1 MRKLLLLF
9 DKKITYIILAIIS
22 YITLCLNNIV
32 PAYNIFSF
40 CLLITLIF
48 LFVKYFKKPTKEYL
62 GLSFFSL
69 IFAFLLVLGNLCIQ
83 YMSDRKVSII
93 MELFTFHS
101 IISFIGYTALFQ
113 LFLGN
118 VIPRLCKVKLKEI
131 VYDKKKSKY
140 VFLISFIIL
149 ILAWLPYFLSLF
161 PGTVSTDSWGE
172 LMRASK
178 NQLAFD
184 NHTIAHLL
192 VIRLAYIIGYGLFK
206 SLTAAI
212 ATYSIIQILVLAS
225 IFSYS
230 LVFLYKHRVNFKI
243 LVAILAFYALTPIF
257 GYYSIVMWK
266 DIFFAAFLL
275 LLTIEC
281 YKFIENRNNL
291 KISNMISF
299 IIVSIFTI
307 FFRNNAIYMYFVL
320 IIFSF
325 IMLRNNYKKLIV
337 MFAIVLSFY
346 FIIKG
351 PVFDY
356 FSVRTSAS
364 SEYIAIPMQQ
374 IGRMVYKDVDLTNS
388 EKKTLNKLIDVDLL
402 RDIYNPMS
410 SDNIKFN
417 EEYNKEVFDKNKFDY
432 FKLWLGLVVK
442 HPTIAVESY
451 AVSTLGYW
459 YPNIW
464 DRSYENTIVENT
476 KGVKIEPKAPKF
488 VQDYVANITNQDI
501 PIVALTWS
509 IGLLVWVFF
518 IFAYINYKRNGFKH
532 LYPYIPLFAVW
543 LTIMAAT
550 PVYNETRY
558 IFSLFTALPFLLVVP
573 FIKKNSFK

>member
-1 MRKLLLLF
+1 MSKLLFLS
-9 DKKITYIILAIIS
+9 DKKIIYVILAIIS

-48 LFVKYFKKPTKEYL
+48 LFVKYFKKPTREYL

-69 IFAFLLVLGNLCIQ
+69 IFALLLVLGNLCIQ
-83 YMSDRKVSII
+83 YMYDREVSII
-93 MELFTFHS
+93 MEFFTFRS

-131 VYDKKKSKY
+131 IYDKKKSKY

-161 PGTVSTDSWGE
+161 PGTVSTDSWG
-172 LMRASK
+172 
-178 NQLAFD
+178 
-184 NHTIAHLL
+184 
-192 VIRLAYIIGYGLFK
+192 VIRLAYIIGYGIFK

-230 LVFLYKHRVNFKI
+230 LVFLYKHKVNFKI
-243 LVAILAFYALTPIF
+243 LIAILSFYALTPIF
-257 GYYSIVMWK
+257 GYFSIVMWK
-266 DIFFAAFLL
+266 DIYFAAFLL

-281 YKFIENRNNL
+281 YKLIENRNNL
-291 KISNMISF
+291 KISNMLSF

-374 IGRMVYKDVDLTNS
+374 IGRMVYKDVDLTKS
-388 EKKTLNKLIDVDLL
+388 EKKTLNKLIDIDLL

-417 EEYNKEVFDKNKFDY
+417 DDYDKEVFDENKFEY
-432 FKLWLGLVVK
+432 FKLWLTLVVK

-532 LYPYIPLFAVW
+532 LCPYIPLFAVW

-573 FIKKNSFK
+573 FIKKNSSKPI

>member
-1 MRKLLLLF
+1 MRNFWLLF

-22 YITLCLNNIV
+22 YIALCLNNII
-32 PAYNIFSF
+32 AIYNVFSF
-40 CLLITLIF
+40 IILIMLIF
-48 LFVKYFKKPTKEYL
+48 LFIKYFKKPTKEYL
-62 GLSFFSL
+62 GLFFFSL
-69 IFAFLLVLGNLCIQ
+69 VFSLLLVLGNLCTQ
-83 YMSDRKVSII
+83 YMSDREASII

-101 IISFIGYTALFQ
+101 IISFVGYAALFQ

-118 VIPRLCKVKLKEI
+118 IIPKLCKVKLKEI
-131 VYDKKKSKY
+131 SYNKKKSKY
-140 VFLISFIIL
+140 IFLISFIIL

-161 PGTVSTDSWGE
+161 PGTVSVDSWGE

-206 SLTAAI
+206 NLTAAI
-212 ATYSIIQILVLAS
+212 ATYSIIQIIVLAS

-243 LVAILAFYALTPIF
+243 LIAILTFYALTPIF
-257 GYYSIVMWK
+257 GYFSIVMWK

-281 YKFIENRNNL
+281 YKIIENRNNL
-291 KISNMISF
+291 KIKNMISF
-299 IIVSIFTI
+299 IIISIFTI

-325 IMLRNNYKKLIV
+325 IMLRGNYKKLLI
-337 MFAIVLSFY
+337 MFSIVLSFY

-351 PVFDY
+351 PVFNY
-356 FSVRTSAS
+356 FSVQTSAS

-374 IGRMVYKDVDLTNS
+374 IGRMVYKDVLLTKE
-388 EKKTLNKLIDVDLL
+388 EKKALNKLIDVDLL
-402 RDIYNPMS
+402 REIYNPTS

-417 EEYNKEVFDKNKFDY
+417 ENYNKEVFDENKFEY

-442 HPTIAVESY
+442 NPTIAIESY
-451 AVSTLGYW
+451 AISTLGYW

-476 KGVKIEPKAPKF
+476 KGVTTSPKAPKII
-488 VQDYVANITNQDI
+488 QDYVANITNQNI
-501 PIVALTWS
+501 PIVSLTWS
-509 IGLLVWVFF
+509 IGLLVWIFF
-518 IFAYINYKRNGFKH
+518 LTAYINYKRHGFKQ
-532 LYPYIPLFAVW
+532 LYPYISLFAVW

-558 IFSLFTALPFLLVVP
+558 IFAIFTTLPFLLVIP